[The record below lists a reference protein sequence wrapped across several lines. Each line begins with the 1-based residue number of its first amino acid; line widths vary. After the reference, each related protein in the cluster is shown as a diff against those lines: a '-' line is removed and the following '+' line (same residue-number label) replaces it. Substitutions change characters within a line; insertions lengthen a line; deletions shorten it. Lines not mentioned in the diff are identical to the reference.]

1 MKTLCKNCG
10 KPYNIINDECPNYEH
25 YAISINKG
33 WICPKCDR
41 VLAPWMA
48 ECHYCN
54 SPELVT
60 NYSTTGMWPPG

>member
-33 WICPKCDR
+33 WICPK
-41 VLAPWMA
+41 WKQF
-48 ECHYCN
+48 
-54 SPELVT
+54 
-60 NYSTTGMWPPG
+60 GW